1 MQPVACSKPVRQSA
15 GRGERRGRWGEY
27 SRRELPD
34 TDRYRLSPHLS
45 NTTLEMS
52 RNSSLETVPSQWEGR
67 TCPCRGV
74 LRGRVVHRVLS
85 NTIPLLASQPLRSS
99 AQTFLRLITTNYLSL
114 LTSNLKI
121 YAVFLSDYLALPLV
135 ALLLVFYIYV
145 SLSSQER
152 RSNDGRQ

>member
-1 MQPVACSKPVRQSA
+1 MACSKPVRQSA
-15 GRGERRGRWGEY
+15 GRWERRGRWGEY
-27 SRRELPD
+27 SRLELPD

-45 NTTLEMS
+45 NTTLALEMS
-52 RNSSLETVPSQWEGR
+52 RNSSLETVLSQSVGGR
-67 TCPCRGV
+67 YCPCRGV